1 MSIAES
7 DDAMWLRARK
17 LRSSFSYRTSNF
29 RKGLNQL
36 CAHSVHR
43 PLSALACYGL
53 LGLGP
58 TQVLAQ
64 VQPDA
69 GRVQQELRVPP
80 APATKPPEIRI
91 EPPPA
96 SGKVIDTPAFQVAGF
111 RIAGATAFPQKVL
124 LELLGS
130 AGLALTLGQIQAR
143 ADLLAK
149 FYADRGYSVARA
161 LVPAQDVRDS
171 IVEIRL
177 LEGRYGR
184 IDIRNATEISESR
197 IRSLLGDAKEGELVH
212 GPTLERGVL
221 LLAEHAGIVPKATL
235 EPGESSGLTDLV
247 LEIGAGRKSEYDL
260 SFDNAGS
267 RFTGSQR
274 ISSGLTVNSPADIG
288 DRFTAR
294 VVTSGKAL
302 LSLRFAYEAPV
313 GASGLRGG
321 PYLSRT
327 TYQLGG
333 NFAALDASG
342 TADALGASF
351 THPLIRSS
359 AFNLRAS
366 VGGEARKLEDKVGA
380 TDTVNNKSARVLQLG
395 LGGDARNALLAGGMT
410 VFQSQFTS
418 GRVSRQTAALA
429 AADAAGA
436 GTQGGYSKFLVTVNH
451 TQALTEAWR
460 LSVNYTGQ
468 WALDNLDS
476 SEKFSVGG
484 LSGVRAYPP
493 GEAAGDQAQLL
504 QVEIRHQ
511 GFLLGPGQFAP
522 FGFYDAAK
530 SRINHRIYAAF
541 AGANTRELAGFGLG
555 AEWSV
560 PGGGFI
566 RAWFARKSGSEVASA
581 DVDRASRFWTQ
592 AGLVF

>member
-1 MSIAES
+1 MPI
-7 DDAMWLRARK
+7 
-17 LRSSFSYRTSNF
+17 SSFSYRTGNV
-29 RKGLNQL
+29 RKGVKQL
-36 CAHSVHR
+36 CADPVHR
-43 PLSALACYGL
+43 LLSALVCFGP

-58 TQVLAQ
+58 TQALAQ
-64 VQPDA
+64 ERPDA
-69 GRVQQELRVPP
+69 GRIQQQLRVPP
-80 APATKPPEIRI
+80 APVPAAKPPEIRI
-91 EPPPA
+91 EAPPA
-96 SGKVIDTPAFQVAGF
+96 SGKGIDTPAFHVAGF
-111 RIAGATAFPQKVL
+111 RIVGATAFPQKVL
-124 LELLGS
+124 LEQLGP

-143 ADLLAK
+143 ADQLAK

-184 IDIRNATEISESR
+184 IDIRNATEVSESR
-197 IRSLLGDAKEGELVH
+197 IRSLLGEAKEGELVY
-212 GPTLERGVL
+212 GPALERGVL
-221 LLAEHAGIVPKATL
+221 LIAELAGIVPKATL

-247 LEIGAGRKSEYDL
+247 LEIGAGRTAEYDL

-274 ISSGLTVNSPADIG
+274 ISAGLIVNSPADIG
-288 DRFTAR
+288 DRLTAR
-294 VVTSGKAL
+294 VVTSGREL
-302 LSLRFAYEAPV
+302 LSLRLAYEAPV

-327 TYQLGG
+327 TYQLGDA
-333 NFAALDASG
+333 FAALDASG

-366 VGGEARKLEDKVGA
+366 VGGEARIVEDKVGA
-380 TDTVNNKSARVLQLG
+380 TDTLNNKRARVLQLG
-395 LGGDARNALLAGGMT
+395 LGGDARDALLAGGMT
-410 VFQSQFTS
+410 GFQLLLTRGSIAL
-418 GRVSRQTAALA
+418 QTAALA

-436 GTQGGYSKFLVTVNH
+436 GTQGGYGKLLATVNH

-460 LSVNYTGQ
+460 LSVNFTGQ
-468 WALDNLDS
+468 WAWNNLDS

-493 GEAAGDQAQLL
+493 GEASGDQAQLV
-504 QVEIRHQ
+504 QVELRHQ

-530 SRINHRIYAAF
+530 SRINHRIHAAF
-541 AGANTRELAGFGLG
+541 AGANTRDLAGYGLG
-555 AEWSV
+555 AEWTV

-592 AGLVF
+592 AGLAF